1 MLKAILMKNTPIRLK
16 GLYRLFI
23 VLGIC
28 YIFLLLSCSDEPDL
42 TLEPKGAT
50 GEKTTGGD
58 AEVTRKE
65 LYERAF
71 TALQQQFQ
79 SPILDEQFETLYR
92 ISTSPTYLDFLRNV
106 PPDIP
111 HQDFETF
118 VKNSPPDAK
127 VYTSV
132 LKKHFGRATEE
143 DIIVVHRLHQVFQKA
158 RIAIYRGTDQ
168 LEVEHKIL
176 APVILEEPIFEWAL
190 KRFRDNEERFAV
202 FFDEDLQRL
211 SRDIEFANIRKI
223 NKALKEQRKE
233 QRPDD
238 GFIWLMLREP
248 VLMGEVLESFTDTEI
263 FLRWL
268 KGEFQKPEIRF

>member
-1 MLKAILMKNTPIRLK
+1 MKNTPIRLK
-16 GLYRLFI
+16 GFYRLSI

-28 YIFLLLSCSDEPDL
+28 YVFLLLGCSDEPDL
-42 TLEPKGAT
+42 TLEPKEVT
-50 GEKTTGGD
+50 EEETTGGN

-65 LYERAF
+65 LYEQAF
-71 TALQQQFQ
+71 TALQEEFQ
-79 SPILDEQFETLYR
+79 PPILDEQFKTLYR
-92 ISTSPTYLDFLRNV
+92 ISTSPTYLDFLRNA

-111 HQDFETF
+111 HQDSETF

-143 DIIVVHRLHQVFQKA
+143 DIIVAHRLHQVFQKA
-158 RIAIYRGTDQ
+158 RIAIYHGADQ
-168 LEVEHKIL
+168 LTVEEKIL
-176 APVILEEPIFEWAL
+176 VPVALEEPIFGWAV
-190 KRFRDNEERFAV
+190 KRVRADEERFDA
-202 FFDEDLQRL
+202 FDEDFQRL

-248 VLMGEVLESFTDTEI
+248 VLMGEVFEGFTDTEM

>member
-16 GLYRLFI
+16 GLYRFFI

-28 YIFLLLSCSDEPDL
+28 YVFLLLGCSDEPDL
-42 TLEPKGAT
+42 TLEPKEVT
-50 GEKTTGGD
+50 EEETTGGD

-65 LYERAF
+65 LYEQAF

-143 DIIVVHRLHQVFQKA
+143 DIIVVHRLHQVFQRA
-158 RIAIYRGTDQ
+158 RIAIYHGADQ
-168 LEVEHKIL
+168 LTVEEKIL
-176 APVILEEPIFEWAL
+176 VPVALEEPIFGWAL
-190 KRFRDNEERFAV
+190 KRVRDDEENFMV
-202 FFDEDLQRL
+202 FDEDFQRL

>member
-16 GLYRLFI
+16 ISYRPFI

-28 YIFLLLSCSDEPDL
+28 YVFLLLGCSDEPDL
-42 TLEPKGAT
+42 TLEPKEVT
-50 GEKTTGGD
+50 EEETTGGD

-65 LYERAF
+65 LSEQAF

-132 LKKHFGRATEE
+132 LKKHFGRAREE

-158 RIAIYRGTDQ
+158 RIAIYHGADQ
-168 LEVEHKIL
+168 LTVEEKIL
-176 APVILEEPIFEWAL
+176 VPAILEEPIFEWAL
-190 KRFRDNEERFAV
+190 KRVRDDEENFMV
-202 FFDEDLQRL
+202 FDEDFQRL

-223 NKALKEQRKE
+223 NKALKEHRKE

>member
-16 GLYRLFI
+16 ISYRPFI

-28 YIFLLLSCSDEPDL
+28 YVFLLLGCSDEPDL
-42 TLEPKGAT
+42 TLEPKEVT
-50 GEKTTGGD
+50 EEETTGGD

-65 LYERAF
+65 LYEQAF

-143 DIIVVHRLHQVFQKA
+143 DIIVVHRLHQVFQRA
-158 RIAIYRGTDQ
+158 RIAIYHGADQ
-168 LEVEHKIL
+168 LTVEEKIL
-176 APVILEEPIFEWAL
+176 VPAILEEPIFEWAL
-190 KRFRDNEERFAV
+190 KRVRDDEENFMV
-202 FFDEDLQRL
+202 FDEDFQRL

-233 QRPDD
+233 QCPDD

-248 VLMGEVLESFTDTEI
+248 VLMGEVLESFTDTEM

>member
-1 MLKAILMKNTPIRLK
+1 MKNTPIRLK
-16 GLYRLFI
+16 GFYRLFI

-28 YIFLLLSCSDEPDL
+28 YVFLLLGCSDEPDL
-42 TLEPKGAT
+42 TLEPKEVT
-50 GEKTTGGD
+50 EEKTTGGD

-65 LYERAF
+65 LYEQAF

-158 RIAIYRGTDQ
+158 RIAIYHGADQ
-168 LEVEHKIL
+168 LTVEEKIL
-176 APVILEEPIFEWAL
+176 VPAILEEPIFEWAL
-190 KRFRDNEERFAV
+190 KRVRDDEENFMV
-202 FFDEDLQRL
+202 FDEDFQRL
-211 SRDIEFANIRKI
+211 SRDIEFTNIETM
-223 NKALKEQRKE
+223 NKALKDRRGEG
-233 QRPDD
+233 RPDD

-248 VLMGEVLESFTDTEI
+248 VLMGEVFEGFTDTEM

>member
-28 YIFLLLSCSDEPDL
+28 YVFLLLSCSDEPDL

-158 RIAIYRGTDQ
+158 RIAIYHGADQ
-168 LEVEHKIL
+168 LTVEEKIL
-176 APVILEEPIFEWAL
+176 VPVALEEPIFGWAV
-190 KRFRDNEERFAV
+190 KRVRADEERFDA
-202 FFDEDLQRL
+202 FDEDFQRL
-211 SRDIEFANIRKI
+211 SRDIEFTNIEKI
-223 NKALKEQRKE
+223 NKTLKEQRKE

>member
-1 MLKAILMKNTPIRLK
+1 MLKAILMKNTPIHLK
-16 GLYRLFI
+16 GLYRFFI

-28 YIFLLLSCSDEPDL
+28 YVFLLLGCSDEPDL
-42 TLEPKGAT
+42 TLEPKEVT
-50 GEKTTGGD
+50 EEETTGGD

-65 LYERAF
+65 LYEQAF

-143 DIIVVHRLHQVFQKA
+143 DIIVVHRLHQVFQRA
-158 RIAIYRGTDQ
+158 RIAIYHGADQ
-168 LEVEHKIL
+168 LTVEEEIL
-176 APVILEEPIFEWAL
+176 VPAILEEPIFEWAL
-190 KRFRDNEERFAV
+190 KRVRDDEENFMV
-202 FFDEDLQRL
+202 FDEDFQRL
-211 SRDIEFANIRKI
+211 SRDIEFTNIETM
-223 NKALKEQRKE
+223 NKALKDRRGEG
-233 QRPDD
+233 RPDD

-248 VLMGEVLESFTDTEI
+248 VLMGEVFEGFTDTEM

>member
-16 GLYRLFI
+16 GLYRFFI

-28 YIFLLLSCSDEPDL
+28 YVFLLLGCSDEPDL
-42 TLEPKGAT
+42 TLEPKEVT
-50 GEKTTGGD
+50 EEETTGGD

-65 LYERAF
+65 LYEQAF

-143 DIIVVHRLHQVFQKA
+143 DIIVVHRLHQVFQRA
-158 RIAIYRGTDQ
+158 RIAIYHGADQ
-168 LEVEHKIL
+168 LTVEEKIL
-176 APVILEEPIFEWAL
+176 VPAILEEPIFEWAL
-190 KRFRDNEERFAV
+190 KRVRDDEENFMV
-202 FFDEDLQRL
+202 FDEDFQRL

-248 VLMGEVLESFTDTEI
+248 VLMGEVLESFTDTEM

>member
-16 GLYRLFI
+16 GLYRFFI

-28 YIFLLLSCSDEPDL
+28 YVFLLLGCSDEPDL
-42 TLEPKGAT
+42 TLEPKEVT
-50 GEKTTGGD
+50 EEETTGGD

-65 LYERAF
+65 LYEQAF

-143 DIIVVHRLHQVFQKA
+143 DIIVVHRLHQVFQRA
-158 RIAIYRGTDQ
+158 RIAIYHGADQ
-168 LEVEHKIL
+168 LTVEEKIL
-176 APVILEEPIFEWAL
+176 VPAILEEPIFEWAL
-190 KRFRDNEERFAV
+190 KRVRDDEENFMV
-202 FFDEDLQRL
+202 FDEDFQRL

-223 NKALKEQRKE
+223 NKALKEHRKE

-248 VLMGEVLESFTDTEI
+248 VLMGEVLESFTDTEM

>member
-1 MLKAILMKNTPIRLK
+1 MLKAILMKNIPIRLK
-16 GLYRLFI
+16 GLYRFFI
-23 VLGIC
+23 VLGNC
-28 YIFLLLSCSDEPDL
+28 YVFLLLGCSDEPDL
-42 TLEPKGAT
+42 TLEPKEVT
-50 GEKTTGGD
+50 EEETTGGD

-65 LYERAF
+65 LYEQAF

-143 DIIVVHRLHQVFQKA
+143 DIIVVHRLHQVFQRA
-158 RIAIYRGTDQ
+158 RIAIYHGADQ
-168 LEVEHKIL
+168 LTVEEKIL
-176 APVILEEPIFEWAL
+176 VPAILEEPIFEWAL
-190 KRFRDNEERFAV
+190 KRVRDDEENFMV
-202 FFDEDLQRL
+202 FDEDFQRL
-211 SRDIEFANIRKI
+211 SRDIEFTNIRKI
-223 NKALKEQRKE
+223 NKALKEHRKE

-248 VLMGEVLESFTDTEI
+248 VLMGEVLESFTDTEM

>member
-16 GLYRLFI
+16 ISYRPFI

-28 YIFLLLSCSDEPDL
+28 YVFLLLGCSDEPDL
-42 TLEPKGAT
+42 TLEPKEVT
-50 GEKTTGGD
+50 EEETTGGD

-65 LYERAF
+65 LYEQAF

-143 DIIVVHRLHQVFQKA
+143 DIIVVHRLHQVFQRA
-158 RIAIYRGTDQ
+158 RIAIYHGADQ
-168 LEVEHKIL
+168 LTVEEKIL
-176 APVILEEPIFEWAL
+176 VPAILEEPIFEWAL
-190 KRFRDNEERFAV
+190 KRVRDDEENFMV
-202 FFDEDLQRL
+202 FDEDFQRL

>member
-16 GLYRLFI
+16 GLYRFFI

-28 YIFLLLSCSDEPDL
+28 YVFLLLGCSDEPDL
-42 TLEPKGAT
+42 TLEPKEVT
-50 GEKTTGGD
+50 EEETTGGD

-65 LYERAF
+65 LYEQAF
-71 TALQQQFQ
+71 KALQEEFQ

-143 DIIVVHRLHQVFQKA
+143 DIIVVHRLHQVFQRA
-158 RIAIYRGTDQ
+158 RIAIYHGADQ
-168 LEVEHKIL
+168 LTVEEKIL
-176 APVILEEPIFEWAL
+176 VPAILEEPIFEWAL
-190 KRFRDNEERFAV
+190 KRVRDDEENFMV
-202 FFDEDLQRL
+202 FDEDFQRL

-223 NKALKEQRKE
+223 NKALKEHRKE

>member
-16 GLYRLFI
+16 GLYRFFI

-28 YIFLLLSCSDEPDL
+28 YVFLLLGCSDEPDL
-42 TLEPKGAT
+42 TLEPKEVT
-50 GEKTTGGD
+50 EEKTTGGD

-65 LYERAF
+65 LYEQAF

-143 DIIVVHRLHQVFQKA
+143 DIIVVHRLHQVFQRA
-158 RIAIYRGTDQ
+158 RIAIYHGADQ
-168 LEVEHKIL
+168 LTVEEKIL
-176 APVILEEPIFEWAL
+176 VPAILEEPIFEWAL
-190 KRFRDNEERFAV
+190 KRVRDDEENFMV
-202 FFDEDLQRL
+202 FDEDFQRL

-248 VLMGEVLESFTDTEI
+248 VLMGEVLESFTDTEM

>member
-1 MLKAILMKNTPIRLK
+1 M
-16 GLYRLFI
+16 
-23 VLGIC
+23 
-28 YIFLLLSCSDEPDL
+28 
-42 TLEPKGAT
+42 LEPKET
-50 GEKTTGGD
+50 VEKKTTDGD

-65 LYERAF
+65 LYEQVF
-71 TALQQQFQ
+71 KTLQQQFR

-92 ISTSPTYLDFLRNV
+92 ISTSATYLNFLRNV
-106 PPDIP
+106 HSDVP

-118 VKNSPPDAK
+118 VKNSPPNAK
-127 VYTSV
+127 VYTAV
-132 LKKHFGRATEE
+132 LKKHFGRAREE

-158 RIAIYRGTDQ
+158 RIAIYHGADQ
-168 LEVEHKIL
+168 LTVEENIL
-176 APVILEEPIFEWAL
+176 LPAILEEPIFGWAV
-190 KRFRDNEERFAV
+190 KRVRDNEEGFLA
-202 FFDEDLQRL
+202 FDEDFQRL

-248 VLMGEVLESFTDTEI
+248 VLMGEVFESFTDTEI
-263 FLRWL
+263 FLKWL

>member
-1 MLKAILMKNTPIRLK
+1 MKNTPIRLK

-28 YIFLLLSCSDEPDL
+28 YVFLLLSCSDEPDL
-42 TLEPKGAT
+42 TLEPKEAT

-132 LKKHFGRATEE
+132 LKKHFGRAREE

-158 RIAIYRGTDQ
+158 RIAIYHGADQ
-168 LEVEHKIL
+168 LTVEEKIL
-176 APVILEEPIFEWAL
+176 LPAVREEPIFEWAL
-190 KRFRDNEERFAV
+190 KRVNDDEENFMV
-202 FFDEDLQRL
+202 FDEDLQRL
-211 SRDIEFANIRKI
+211 SRDIEFANIEKI
-223 NKALKEQRKE
+223 NKALKKQRKE

-263 FLRWL
+263 FLKWL

>member
-16 GLYRLFI
+16 GLYRFFI

-28 YIFLLLSCSDEPDL
+28 YVFLLLGCSDEPDL
-42 TLEPKGAT
+42 TLEPKEVT
-50 GEKTTGGD
+50 EEETTGGD

-65 LYERAF
+65 LYEQAF

-143 DIIVVHRLHQVFQKA
+143 DIIVVHRLHQVFQRA
-158 RIAIYRGTDQ
+158 RIAIYHGADQ
-168 LEVEHKIL
+168 LTVEEKIL
-176 APVILEEPIFEWAL
+176 VPAILEEPIFEWAL
-190 KRFRDNEERFAV
+190 KRVRDDEENFMV
-202 FFDEDLQRL
+202 FDEDFQRL

>member
-16 GLYRLFI
+16 GLYRFFI

-28 YIFLLLSCSDEPDL
+28 YVFLLLGCSDEADL
-42 TLEPKGAT
+42 TLEPKEVT
-50 GEKTTGGD
+50 EEETTGGD

-65 LYERAF
+65 LYEQAF
-71 TALQQQFQ
+71 KALQEEFQ

-143 DIIVVHRLHQVFQKA
+143 DIIVVHRLHQVFQRA
-158 RIAIYRGTDQ
+158 RIAIYHGADQ
-168 LEVEHKIL
+168 LTVEEKIL
-176 APVILEEPIFEWAL
+176 VPAILEEPIFEWAL
-190 KRFRDNEERFAV
+190 KRVRDDEENFMV
-202 FFDEDLQRL
+202 FDEDFQRL

-248 VLMGEVLESFTDTEI
+248 VLMGEVLESFTDTEM

>member
-1 MLKAILMKNTPIRLK
+1 MGMLKLR
-16 GLYRLFI
+16 
-23 VLGIC
+23 
-28 YIFLLLSCSDEPDL
+28 
-42 TLEPKGAT
+42 
-50 GEKTTGGD
+50 
-58 AEVTRKE
+58 
-65 LYERAF
+65 ERNC
-71 TALQQQFQ
+71 TSKRSKRCKQEFQ

-143 DIIVVHRLHQVFQKA
+143 DIIVVHRLHQVFQRA
-158 RIAIYRGTDQ
+158 RIAIYHGADQ
-168 LEVEHKIL
+168 LTVEEKIL
-176 APVILEEPIFEWAL
+176 VPAILEEPIFEWAL
-190 KRFRDNEERFAV
+190 KRVRDDEENFMV
-202 FFDEDLQRL
+202 FDEDFQRL

-223 NKALKEQRKE
+223 NKALKEHRKE

-263 FLRWL
+263 FLKWL

>member
-16 GLYRLFI
+16 GLYRFFI

-28 YIFLLLSCSDEPDL
+28 YVFLLLGCSDEPDL
-42 TLEPKGAT
+42 TLEPKEVT
-50 GEKTTGGD
+50 EEKTTGGD

-65 LYERAF
+65 LYEQAF

-158 RIAIYRGTDQ
+158 RIAIYHGADQ
-168 LEVEHKIL
+168 LTVEEKIL
-176 APVILEEPIFEWAL
+176 VPAILEEPIFEWAL
-190 KRFRDNEERFAV
+190 KRVRDDEENFMV
-202 FFDEDLQRL
+202 FDEDFQRL

-248 VLMGEVLESFTDTEI
+248 VLMGEVLESFTDTEM